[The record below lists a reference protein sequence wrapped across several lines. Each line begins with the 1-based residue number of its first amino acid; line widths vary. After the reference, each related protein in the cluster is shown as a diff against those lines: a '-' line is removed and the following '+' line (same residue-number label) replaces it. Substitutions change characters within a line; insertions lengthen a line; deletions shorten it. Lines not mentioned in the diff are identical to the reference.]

1 MLTVRRAF
9 RQSGSPKAKALFLVV
24 ALGSWFLY
32 FFSHRIFD
40 RTAPK
45 LTINNLTDG
54 ETLKTS
60 LLLEITANDQRAG
73 IKDLYLQINDAQPQK
88 LQKLPRQTIKR
99 AREYNYDLSSL
110 EDGQYQLTVTA
121 LDRAFRTNESYLHI
135 NFSVDRNPPQVHFTT
150 KPKVGLQGNTI
161 AIFMVSN
168 ELLGSI
174 EANMFGKVQTFY
186 PLPISEKKS
195 EYYWYRCLVG
205 VSVTQQIG
213 YHSLDLIATDRVGNQ
228 STATFVVEIEK
239 NEFERGGYIKLSP
252 QKQKLMLDKSKGRSD
267 NVKRSQAY
275 TVSEQTS
282 KQLWD
287 SHFIRPASGI
297 LTSPFGKYREYNTG
311 IKRHHL
317 GTDIANQ
324 TGTAIYASNAGVIT
338 LAERLYIYGYSII
351 INHGQGVSTS
361 YSHLS
366 KIEVAVGDNVEKDQ
380 LIGLMGATGQV
391 TGPHL
396 HWHMAVNGVAVAPE
410 QWTEVNFSSPKSKDP
425 N

>member
-9 RQSGSPKAKALFLVV
+9 RQSGSPKAKALFLVI

-60 LLLEITANDQRAG
+60 LLLEITASDQRAG
-73 IKDLYLQINDAQPQK
+73 IKDLYLQINDEQPQK
-88 LQKLPRQTIKR
+88 LQKLPKQTIKR
-99 AREYNYDLSSL
+99 AREYNYDLSGL
-110 EDGQYQLTVTA
+110 EDGPYQLTITA
-121 LDRAFRTNESYLHI
+121 LDRAFRTNESYLHVS
-135 NFSVDRNPPQVHFTT
+135 FSVDRNPPQIHFTT
-150 KPKVGLQGNTI
+150 KPKIGLQGNTI
-161 AIFMVSN
+161 AVFIVSN

-186 PLPISEKKS
+186 PLPVSGKSS

-205 VSVTQQIG
+205 IGVTQQIG

-228 STATFVVEIEK
+228 STAAFVVEIEK

-252 QKQKLMLDKSKGRSD
+252 QKQKLMLDKSKSRSD
-267 NVKRSQAY
+267 NAKRGQAY
-275 TVSEQTS
+275 TVSEQTTQ
-282 KQLWD
+282 QLWNG
-287 SHFIRPASGI
+287 HFIRPASGI

-311 IKRHHL
+311 VKRHHL

-324 TGTAIYASNAGVIT
+324 TGTAIYASNTGVIT
-338 LAERLYIYGYSII
+338 LAERLHIYGYSII

-366 KIEVAVGDNVEKDQ
+366 KIEVAVGDNVAKDQ

-410 QWTEVNFSSPKSKDP
+410 QWTEVNFSSPKSKPP

>member
-1 MLTVRRAF
+1 MR
-9 RQSGSPKAKALFLVV
+9 
-24 ALGSWFLY
+24 
-32 FFSHRIFD
+32 
-40 RTAPK
+40 
-45 LTINNLTDG
+45 
-54 ETLKTS
+54 
-60 LLLEITANDQRAG
+60 
-73 IKDLYLQINDAQPQK
+73 
-88 LQKLPRQTIKR
+88 
-99 AREYNYDLSSL
+99 
-110 EDGQYQLTVTA
+110 
-121 LDRAFRTNESYLHI
+121 
-135 NFSVDRNPPQVHFTT
+135 
-150 KPKVGLQGNTI
+150 
-161 AIFMVSN
+161 
-168 ELLGSI
+168 
-174 EANMFGKVQTFY
+174 
-186 PLPISEKKS
+186 
-195 EYYWYRCLVG
+195 
-205 VSVTQQIG
+205 
-213 YHSLDLIATDRVGNQ
+213 
-228 STATFVVEIEK
+228 EIEK

-275 TVSEQTS
+275 TVSEQTA

-287 SHFIRPASGI
+287 NHFIRPASGI